1 VKYLKELEI
10 WFIWRSWLCHK
21 MVYVEEFQVVM
32 LKNINIR
39 VGKYKKILENSVVE
53 MGVKWVAN
61 VGLLVL

>member
-1 VKYLKELEI
+1 
-10 WFIWRSWLCHK
+10 